1 MLPRIASLES
11 EFSDALAS
19 YVRECSRRDGII
31 REIRGHLIHEGAASA
46 IQRSPT
52 DSEKTEMFA
61 AEAETTMLFDEIES
75 VDINYIISK
84 ANEIA
89 EQFARRISQSFFQTM
104 DKATAKTGQ
113 RVDAR
118 GTPLTNELIME
129 MLSKMPVDFEKSP
142 HGDLAVVTAPQMAPR
157 FQALEQE
164 LNENPELRKKMN
176 DLMDKK
182 RHEFREREINRNLA
196 G

>member
-11 EFSDALAS
+11 EFNDALMT
-19 YVRECSRRDGII
+19 YIQQRSRRDGLI
-31 REIRGHLIHEGAASA
+31 REIHGHVIHEGATTT

-52 DSEKTEMFA
+52 DSEKTKMFA
-61 AEAETTMLFDEIES
+61 AEAETAMGFDEIES
-75 VDINYIISK
+75 VDANYIIGK

-89 EQFARRISQSFFQTM
+89 EQFKRQISENLFQTM
-104 DKATAKTGQ
+104 DDATEKTGQ

-129 MLSKMPVDFEKSP
+129 MLSKISIDFEKSP
-142 HGDLAVVTAPQMAPR
+142 HGDLSIVTAPQMVPK
-157 FQALEQE
+157 FQALERE
-164 LNENPELRKKMN
+164 LNENSELRKKMN

-182 RHEFREREINRNLA
+182 RNEFREREINRNLA